1 MGAVWLLASGLY
13 GEDWIDAPKV
23 TDEPSTFWGLDTT
36 KNSLPHVPWCEYE
49 MFLWDA
55 EHEILRH
62 ENFHYFMTGRELIK
76 FDPETCSELANV
88 EIDTSGIWRME
99 KYHEPYDLRIQMI
112 PNIDI
117 GILIVATSDFV
128 YVYEMENLRLLSS
141 FSHHISDDK
150 NDFSEYYDG
159 LYRVRDL
166 RLADNGNIY
175 ITRSAQRIFDGGGIM
190 ALPSLSSVFSI
201 SGELLYADVPRDGY
215 NQQDFSKI
223 IKQNEYLNGFL
234 HIHEV
239 SRDWGKDHWFVTS
252 YNHEKGLMDT
262 VTIFRED
269 EFDRI
274 YYGSG
279 GKWDG
284 MSKLWAVT
292 AHRRDGS
299 AIGHK
304 AIVEYQIDE
313 QGMITGDR
321 IIDHGKVDLSVSVIR
336 SYIEGE
342 TINFTNES
350 LSENGTYF
358 FETGELRI
366 PKPINEKEKS
376 IYPLS
381 ASPKEHPVSEVEFI
395 VIPNKYRSED
405 KGFMRSYQYFRLTPD
420 YGRVYDW
427 IGEHYMQVY
436 DSLSHEE
443 FKDAVLDDYNLLEQ
457 GDITIIYATFSG
469 VDEITSGGII
479 IDDKQYRSN
488 VTSSSRKDEYRF
500 RLYLPISEIEGK
512 PFELVIQN
520 DHYAR
525 WISRLSKTFYV
536 SHTGVSEPD
545 LAGGAVFPNP
555 IQIPGWLDL
564 SKISV
569 KEIPTSLSIYDSNGQ
584 EVFSSS
590 YSEKIYLDDLSVGS
604 YYIIL
609 TYPNNPKKSITIR
622 VGE

>member
-1 MGAVWLLASGLY
+1 
-13 GEDWIDAPKV
+13 
-23 TDEPSTFWGLDTT
+23 
-36 KNSLPHVPWCEYE
+36 
-49 MFLWDA
+49 
-55 EHEILRH
+55 
-62 ENFHYFMTGRELIK
+62 
-76 FDPETCSELANV
+76 
-88 EIDTSGIWRME
+88 
-99 KYHEPYDLRIQMI
+99 
-112 PNIDI
+112 
-117 GILIVATSDFV
+117 
-128 YVYEMENLRLLSS
+128 
-141 FSHHISDDK
+141 
-150 NDFSEYYDG
+150 
-159 LYRVRDL
+159 
-166 RLADNGNIY
+166 
-175 ITRSAQRIFDGGGIM
+175 
-190 ALPSLSSVFSI
+190 
-201 SGELLYADVPRDGY
+201 
-215 NQQDFSKI
+215 
-223 IKQNEYLNGFL
+223 
-234 HIHEV
+234 
-239 SRDWGKDHWFVTS
+239 
-252 YNHEKGLMDT
+252 
-262 VTIFRED
+262 
-269 EFDRI
+269 
-274 YYGSG
+274 
-279 GKWDG
+279 
-284 MSKLWAVT
+284 
-292 AHRRDGS
+292 
-299 AIGHK
+299 
-304 AIVEYQIDE
+304 
-313 QGMITGDR
+313 
-321 IIDHGKVDLSVSVIR
+321 
-336 SYIEGE
+336 
-342 TINFTNES
+342 
-350 LSENGTYF
+350 
-358 FETGELRI
+358 
-366 PKPINEKEKS
+366 
-376 IYPLS
+376 
-381 ASPKEHPVSEVEFI
+381 
-395 VIPNKYRSED
+395 
-405 KGFMRSYQYFRLTPD
+405 
-420 YGRVYDW
+420 
-427 IGEHYMQVY
+427 MQVY